1 MMYGLIPEALFLLSL
16 SLATEINA
24 HAASCGYGG
33 NCHKKGTR
41 LAGGA
46 IAGIVI
52 GAIAFV
58 IFLCLCCAAC
68 CHRHGVVGAGGTDGL
83 SFGNRFGYG
92 RSSAQE
98 AGHDGGVRSGWNNNV
113 IPTSNTYGRYQ
124 PPAGPQPNTDYANT
138 SDVHPPPAYT
148 PQPGRFAPPPGPPP
162 AAHTV

>member
-52 GAIAFV
+52 GQLPITLVSPYSALTV
-58 IFLCLCCAAC
+58 RL
-68 CHRHGVVGAGGTDGL
+68 GL
-83 SFGNRFGYG
+83 S
-92 RSSAQE
+92 
-98 AGHDGGVRSGWNNNV
+98 
-113 IPTSNTYGRYQ
+113 
-124 PPAGPQPNTDYANT
+124 
-138 SDVHPPPAYT
+138 
-148 PQPGRFAPPPGPPP
+148 
-162 AAHTV
+162 